1 MEVFCPVDAME
12 FPCFSGICTFIRK
25 NRIGRLEEWKIPFH
39 ATLNPLERENGSG
52 IGGFHWDFDRSR
64 YGNSIG
70 SLSYSLY
77 TRLLARWVSDVR
89 AKRSGQIGDLMIVD

>member
-52 IGGFHWDFDRSR
+52 IVGFHGDFYRGGDST
-64 YGNSIG
+64 G
-70 SLSYSLY
+70 SLS
-77 TRLLARWVSDVR
+77 R
-89 AKRSGQIGDLMIVD
+89 

>member
-12 FPCFSGICTFIRK
+12 FPCFSGIRTFIRK

-52 IGGFHWDFDRSR
+52 IVGFHWDFYHAGITIVLVVHSV
-64 YGNSIG
+64 
-70 SLSYSLY
+70 
-77 TRLLARWVSDVR
+77 ARTL
-89 AKRSGQIGDLMIVD
+89 GF